1 MNISGEKMTNK
12 IVKYLLT
19 RKVVND
25 IFVTRKIVIMTMKY
39 DIKQK

>member
-1 MNISGEKMTNK
+1 MTNK
-12 IVKYLLT
+12 IVKHLLT

-39 DIKQK
+39 DIKRK